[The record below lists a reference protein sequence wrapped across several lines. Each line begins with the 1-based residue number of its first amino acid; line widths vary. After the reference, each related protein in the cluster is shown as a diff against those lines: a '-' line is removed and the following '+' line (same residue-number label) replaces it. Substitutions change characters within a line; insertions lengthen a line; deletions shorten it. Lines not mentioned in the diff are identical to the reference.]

1 VNQVT
6 GALTKKY
13 GPLPGYAWAG
23 IAAVAVWLAVPFL
36 KKLTGGSSSSTT
48 TPGVPSQP
56 AGAVSYGYPNPGP
69 PGPTGAQGDPGAAGA
84 PGAPGTNAAPNPSPP
99 PAASQPQYRQY
110 TIVSGDTLWGIAQ
123 KFLGNGSRWPE
134 IYRASHL
141 RSGDPNLIFPGE
153 VVNVPIGGG
162 MGGAS
167 SGRSIGNRRAQ
178 LMSPHHPDLKNP
190 VRTTQTVAAVGG
202 PANHVA
208 NVHAVAARAGVHPA
222 RLMALNP
229 HYSGVIRIH

>member
-1 VNQVT
+1 VNQIT
-6 GALTKKY
+6 GALTKRY

-23 IAAVAVWLAVPFL
+23 IAALAAWLIIPRL
-36 KKLTGGSSSSTT
+36 KGLTGSTAAP
-48 TPGVPSQP
+48 PGTPSQP
-56 AGAVSYGYPNPGP
+56 AGAVSYGYPGPAGP
-69 PGPTGAQGDPGAAGA
+69 PGPQGIPGTAGA
-84 PGAPGTNAAPNPSPP
+84 PGGFVGPPAGPP
-99 PAASQPQYRQY
+99 PTPQPPSAGQPQYRQY

-162 MGGAS
+162 VGGGTR
-167 SGRSIGNRRAQ
+167 GRSIGNRRAQ
-178 LMSPHHPDLKNP
+178 LMSAHHPDLKQP
-190 VRTTQTVAAVGG
+190 VRYTQTLAAVGG
-202 PANHVA
+202 PGNHVA
-208 NVHAVAARAGVHPA
+208 SVHAVAARAGVHPA
-222 RLMALNP
+222 RLLALNP